1 MFHLFI
7 FLKEQGSMPFDIQE
21 VNMLSS
27 KFSSI
32 LKTDAEAVIISS
44 EVNRFYFTRFAASD
58 GFLVITKN
66 DSVFFTDSRYIEAA
80 ENSVT
85 VCRCELFNSM
95 KDTLVPF
102 LQKAGVKTI
111 YTESDNLTVS
121 MYESYKKFFE
131 NCEVIALPEV
141 EAIIGANRSVKNDY
155 EVGEIVKAQRIA
167 EKAFEHILS
176 YIKPGVTD
184 KDIALELEYF
194 MLKNGADGLSFE
206 TIAVSGK
213 NSSMPHGVPT
223 LKKVEDGD
231 FVTMDYGALVNGYH
245 SDMTRTVA
253 VGRVSDEQKKVYDT
267 VLKAQL
273 ASINALKPGILGVD
287 ADKAARDVIA
297 SAGYGEYFGHG
308 TGHGVG
314 VEIHELPN
322 LSPRS
327 PATLEVGNIVTIEP
341 GIYLPGKFGVR
352 IEDMALITPDGK
364 RVLTEAPKELIVL

>member
-1 MFHLFI
+1 
-7 FLKEQGSMPFDIQE
+7 
-21 VNMLSS
+21 MLSS

-32 LKTDAEAVIISS
+32 LKTDSEAVIISS

-58 GFLVITKN
+58 GFLVITKS

-80 ENSVT
+80 QNKVT
-85 VCRCELFNSM
+85 ACRCELFNSM
-95 KDTLVPF
+95 KDTLVPY
-102 LQKAGVKTI
+102 LSKMGVKTV

-121 MYESYKKFFE
+121 MYEAYKEIFE
-131 NCEVIALPEV
+131 GCEVIALPEV
-141 EAIIGANRSVKNDY
+141 ETLIGESRSVKSEY

-167 EKAFEHILS
+167 EEAFNHILS

-184 KDIALELEYF
+184 KDIALELEYY
-194 MLKNGADGLSFE
+194 MLRNGADGLSFE

-223 LKKVEDGD
+223 LKKVEVGD

-253 VGRVSDEQKKVYDT
+253 VGKVSDEQKKVYDT

-273 ASINALKPGILGVD
+273 ASIDVLRPGITGVE
-287 ADKAARDVIA
+287 ADKEARDVIA
-297 SAGYGEYFGHG
+297 NAGYGEYFGHG

-327 PATLEVGNIVTIEP
+327 PATLCEGNIVTIEP

-352 IEDMALITPDGK
+352 IEDMALITKDGK
-364 RVLTEAPKELIVL
+364 RILTEAPKELIVL

>member
-1 MFHLFI
+1 
-7 FLKEQGSMPFDIQE
+7 MPFDIQE

-102 LQKAGVKTI
+102 LQKAGVKTL

-273 ASINALKPGILGVD
+273 ASIDALKPGITGVD
-287 ADKAARDVIA
+287 ADKAARDVIS

-327 PATLEVGNIVTIEP
+327 PATLETGNIVTIEP
-341 GIYLPGKFGVR
+341 GIYLPGRFGVR

>member
-1 MFHLFI
+1 
-7 FLKEQGSMPFDIQE
+7 
-21 VNMLSS
+21 MLSS
-27 KFSSI
+27 IFSSV
-32 LKTDAEAVIISS
+32 LKSDSEAVLISS
-44 EVNRFYFTRFAASD
+44 EVNRFYFTGFAASD
-58 GFLVITKN
+58 GFLVITSS

-80 ENSVT
+80 EAKIT
-85 VCRCELFNSM
+85 VCKTALFKNM
-95 KDTLVPF
+95 KESLVPYF
-102 LQKAGVKTI
+102 EEKGITKI

-121 MYESYKKFFE
+121 MLSMFKSAFPFA
-131 NCEVIALPEV
+131 EVSALPEI
-141 EAIIGANRSVKNDY
+141 EAAIGAKRSVKSKL
-155 EVGEIVKAQRIA
+155 EVEKIVKAQRIA
-167 EKAFEHILS
+167 EKAFDHILG

-194 MLKNGADGLSFE
+194 MLRNGADGLSFE

-231 FVTMDYGALVNGYH
+231 FVTMDYGALYEGYH

-253 VGRVSDEQKKVYDT
+253 VGKISDEQKKVYDT

-273 ASINALKPGILGVD
+273 SSLEVLKPGLLCRD
-287 ADKAARDVIA
+287 ADKAARDVIQ

-322 LSPRS
+322 VSPRS
-327 PATLEVGNIVTIEP
+327 DATLEIGNIVTVEP
-341 GIYLPGKFGVR
+341 GIYLPGRFGVR
-352 IEDMALITPDGK
+352 IEDMALITEEGS
-364 RVLTEAPKELIVL
+364 RNLTDAPKELIIL